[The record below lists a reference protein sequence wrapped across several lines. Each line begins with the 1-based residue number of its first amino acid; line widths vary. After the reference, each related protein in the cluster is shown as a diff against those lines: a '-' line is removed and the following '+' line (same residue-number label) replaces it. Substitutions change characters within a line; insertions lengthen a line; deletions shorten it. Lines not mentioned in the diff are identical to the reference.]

1 MTWHLFFGDL
11 NQSGKNSEIKPPLA
25 RGQKEEGQT
34 LSQDVDCLMGSY
46 MPPCPPW
53 TDQYYC
59 FHFFL
64 YVPSAKTS
72 ESNLSDK
79 QEGSNYVFQ
88 FIFCSFTIMDIP
100 YMLKYLC
107 MIRYHPYITAAYF
120 WTFLIHPLCQ
130 HKYCTECQQ
139 KWPFSD
145 PTHRVLLLT

>member
-1 MTWHLFFGDL
+1 MK
-11 NQSGKNSEIKPPLA
+11 KNSKIKPPFA

-53 TDQYYC
+53 TDWYNC

-100 YMLKYLC
+100 YMLKYLG
-107 MIRYHPYITAAYF
+107 MITILWHLVTLAKRRTANITYVKF
-120 WTFLIHPLCQ
+120 RLI
-130 HKYCTECQQ
+130 
-139 KWPFSD
+139 S
-145 PTHRVLLLT
+145 LLAQNRSPIITRLPKNCASFHQSN